1 MDKDDFRH
9 TPTPSA
15 SENASAH
22 REVPESFPPS
32 ELEHSQ
38 SNYETTLKGVELA
51 RFHLKQAQER
61 AYLAT
66 LAYERE
72 LADRIEA
79 EKRKRE
85 EVLSEL
91 SKLRQAVAEQKT
103 EPELEPDPTLYNES
117 WD

>member
-1 MDKDDFRH
+1 MSNDDFRH

-15 SENASAH
+15 SENAPAH
-22 REVPESFPPS
+22 REVSESFPS

-103 EPELEPDPTLYNES
+103 EPELEADPTLYNES